1 MSDISKPWLTDQI
14 QSTLFVNNTFSQ
26 CSSVAQSCLTLCD
39 PMNCSTPGFP
49 VYHQLPELAQTDVH
63 RVGDAIQSSHPPLSL
78 LLLPSVFR
86 SIRVFFNNTLLE
98 SIHSRLFMYLWMLLY
113 YNSSC
118 NKNCKA
124 YKA

>member
-14 QSTLFVNNTFSQ
+14 RSTLFVNNTFSQ

-39 PMNCSTPGFP
+39 PMDCSTPGFP
-49 VYHQLPELAQTDVH
+49 ITNS
-63 RVGDAIQSSHPPLSL
+63 QSLLRLMSIESVMPSNHLILCCPL
-78 LLLPSVFR
+78 LLLPSVFP
-86 SIRVFFNNTLLE
+86 SIRVFFNNSLLE
-98 SIHSRLFMYLWMLLY
+98 SIHSHLCMYLWILLY

-118 NKNCKA
+118 NKNCKS